1 MVEDSATVVT
11 ESTNDEISVVSGHLA
26 GGVIEQAIENLSL
39 SAGSVEEVSG
49 NLASAAIDQAI
60 GNLSLG
66 ARSVE
71 KVEETEEKPSRGHVD
86 IRSWLNSMQGGD
98 DGWGNQFG
106 GAFDEVGLEDTSD
119 FADLDEDIMA
129 DLTAQLKGAGASTGT
144 VDSVMS
150 AILSLRAG

>member
-1 MVEDSATVVT
+1 MT
-11 ESTNDEISVVSGHLA
+11 ESANDEISVVSGHLA
-26 GGVIEQAIENLSL
+26 GEVIDQAIENLSL
-39 SAGSVEEVSG
+39 SAGSVEVSG

-60 GNLSLG
+60 DNLSLG

-71 KVEETEEKPSRGHVD
+71 KVEETEEKPSRAHVD
-86 IRSWLNSMQGGD
+86 IRAWLNSMQGGD